1 MCRGC
6 FSRFTL
12 ELSENLV
19 YYGGRNCLNGKIMEL
34 ILRKGSNMKKRI
46 LCLALVMVMI
56 FTLLPMSAFAA
67 DVVASGTC
75 GAEGDNL
82 TWTLDSEG
90 TLTISG
96 TGKMTDHIYNSSAA
110 WDSSRSSIKSVI
122 ISDGVTSIG
131 EAAFSCCDNL
141 TSVTIGNSVT
151 SIGGYAFLDCDSL
164 TSVTIPDSV
173 TSIGSDAFS
182 SCSSL
187 TSVTIPDSV
196 TSIGSDAFFNCSSL
210 TSVTIPDS
218 VTSIGSDSFSG
229 CRSLTSVTIPDS
241 VTSIGDR
248 AFYDC
253 SSLTS
258 VTIPDSVTSIGGYA
272 FYDCRSL
279 TSVTIGSGVT
289 SIGDYAFSD
298 CYSLT
303 SVTIGSGVTSIGDYA
318 FSDCRVT
325 DITLPASLISI
336 GEGAFSYCNKLE
348 QITIP
353 NSVASI
359 GSIAF
364 SGCHALN
371 SVNIPASVTH
381 IGDGAFENC
390 SKLSTINVAED
401 NPNYCSYNWAL
412 FNKDKTCLL
421 RSEVHQ
427 YEITYQIPDGVTSIG
442 DCAFSG
448 NDALAVIFIPDSV
461 TSLGGYAFAN
471 CTNLSSLDIPDS
483 VTSLGPYAFAN
494 CTNLSSLD
502 IPDSVTS
509 IERGLFSYCT
519 ELTKVTLPDGI
530 EEISYAMFYEC
541 SSLKEV
547 KIPDS
552 VTVIGDSSFFTCTS
566 LTSINIPRSVKT
578 IKKYAFHGCNS
589 LTDVYYDGTEQEWSL
604 IDISHSHN
612 GGIDGATKHFGV
624 GVYNL
629 GEETYSFPNF
639 GDADSRYG
647 HCFGMS
653 MTSSAYYMGILDEGQ
668 VGAVNGN
675 VYALS
680 KTNTVKAPICYY
692 QAIQGSKAQAA
703 IVAGG
708 SYYLNKKRDISADWS
723 EVTGYVKD
731 HSFDDK
737 GTLQISIRSGAGGHA
752 INFLRYS
759 VVNGQERI
767 YVYDNNFP
775 DTETYLYKGLDG
787 KVYQSP
793 YSTFADGIDCI
804 GLRSV
809 EKYFSVVGNYFDSN
823 DRAMQEKYLSH
834 AIYAEK
840 GAISVSGATEY
851 LLEAG
856 DTESEYVV
864 FELPEGCETAT
875 ITPHVDNATFTYL
888 DEEYNFGKI
897 NDETKGEFKLSDSA
911 EENNASLTIQN
922 EGTYENP
929 FVDVAEDAVYY
940 DAVLWAYYHEPQQ
953 ITGGYTA
960 TEFRPGSPC
969 TRGQVVTFLWRA
981 AGCPEPTGDI
991 NVFNDASS
999 IAAPYRK
1006 AVAWAVE
1013 KGITTGY
1020 NDGTFRPNDS
1030 VTRAQFV
1037 TFLWRYEGKPATSG
1051 SIAGFTDA
1059 ASIASPYQQAVAWAV
1074 EKGIATGYNDGSFR
1088 PNDTCTRWAVVLFM
1102 YRDMT

>member
-1 MCRGC
+1 
-6 FSRFTL
+6 
-12 ELSENLV
+12 
-19 YYGGRNCLNGKIMEL
+19 
-34 ILRKGSNMKKRI
+34 MKKRI
-46 LCLALVMVMI
+46 VSFILAVLLI
-56 FTLLPMSAFAA
+56 CTLLPTSVFAA
-67 DVVASGTC
+67 DIVASGTC
-75 GAEGDNL
+75 GAQGDNL
-82 TWTLDSEG
+82 AWTLDSDG

-96 TGKMTDHIYNSSAA
+96 TGEMHDYNYYYLDNRTP
-110 WDSSRSSIKSVI
+110 WFDYNEQIKTVI
-122 ISDGVTSIG
+122 VKSGVTSIG
-131 EAAFSCCDNL
+131 
-141 TSVTIGNSVT
+141 T
-151 SIGGYAFLDCDSL
+151 
-164 TSVTIPDSV
+164 
-173 TSIGSDAFS
+173 
-182 SCSSL
+182 
-187 TSVTIPDSV
+187 
-196 TSIGSDAFFNCSSL
+196 
-210 TSVTIPDS
+210 
-218 VTSIGSDSFSG
+218 
-229 CRSLTSVTIPDS
+229 
-241 VTSIGDR
+241 
-248 AFYDC
+248 
-253 SSLTS
+253 
-258 VTIPDSVTSIGGYA
+258 YA
-272 FYDCRSL
+272 FYDFGAL
-279 TSVTIGSGVT
+279 TQVDIADTVT
-289 SIGDYAFSD
+289 SIGDYAFFECWVLSNVV
-298 CYSLT
+298 LRNG
-303 SVTIGSGVTSIGDYA
+303 ITSIGDEA
-318 FSDCRVT
+318 FGSCWALS

-336 GEGAFSYCNKLE
+336 GEGAFSGCNKLE
-348 QITIP
+348 QIIIP
-353 NSVASI
+353 NSVTSI
-359 GSIAF
+359 GELAF
-364 SGCHALN
+364 GGCDALN
-371 SVNIPASVTH
+371 SVSIPASVTH
-381 IGDGAFENC
+381 IGDGAFGGC
-390 SKLSTINVAED
+390 GKLWKIDVAED
-401 NPNYCSYNWAL
+401 NPNYCSYNGAL

-421 RSEVHQ
+421 RYEVHQ
-427 YEITYQIPDGVTSIG
+427 YEIIYQIPDGVTSIG
-442 DCAFSG
+442 AWAFSG
-448 NDALAVIFIPDSV
+448 NDALAVILIPDSV
-461 TSLGGYAFAN
+461 TSIGRFAFSG
-471 CTNLSSLDIPDS
+471 CTNLSSS
-483 VTSLGPYAFAN
+483 
-494 CTNLSSLD
+494 D

-509 IERGLFSYCT
+509 IEGGLFNCCT

-530 EEISYAMFYEC
+530 TSISNSMFYGC

-552 VTVIGDSSFFTCTS
+552 VTVIGDSSFQSCKS

-578 IKKYAFHGCNS
+578 IEKYAFYGCNS

-604 IDISHSHN
+604 IDISQSHN

-703 IVAGG
+703 MVAGG
-708 SYYLNKKRDISADWS
+708 SFYLNKKRDISSDWS
-723 EVTGYVKD
+723 EVTSYVKD

-737 GTLQISIRSGAGGHA
+737 GVLQISIRVVGEGGHA

-775 DTETYLYKGLDG
+775 DTETYLYKGSDG

-793 YSTFADGIDCI
+793 YSTFSGAIDCI

-809 EKYFSVVGNYFDSN
+809 EKYFSIVGNYFDSN

-840 GAISVSGATEY
+840 GTISVSGATEY

-888 DEEYNFGKI
+888 DEEYSFGKI

-929 FVDVAEDAVYY
+929 FVDVAEDAVYC
-940 DAVLWAYYHEPQQ
+940 DAVLWAYYHEPEQ
-953 ITGGYTA
+953 ITSGFDA
-960 TEFRPGSPC
+960 THFGPQKAC
-969 TRGQVVTFLWRA
+969 TRAQVVTFLWRA
-981 AGCPEPTGDI
+981 AGCPEPTGSID
-991 NVFNDASS
+991 VFKDASD
-999 IAAPYRK
+999 IAAPFRK

-1020 NDGTFRPNDS
+1020 EDGTFRPNDS

-1037 TFLWRYEGKPATSG
+1037 TFLWRYEGRPASSG
-1051 SIAGFTDA
+1051 SVAGFEDA
-1059 ASIASPYQQAVAWAV
+1059 AEIAAPYRDAVAWAV
-1074 EKGIATGYNDGSFR
+1074 EKGVTTGYNDGTFR
-1088 PNDTCTRWAVVLFM
+1088 PNAVCPRWAVVLFM
-1102 YRDMT
+1102 YRDMK

>member
-1 MCRGC
+1 
-6 FSRFTL
+6 
-12 ELSENLV
+12 
-19 YYGGRNCLNGKIMEL
+19 
-34 ILRKGSNMKKRI
+34 MKKRI
-46 LCLALVMVMI
+46 VSFILAALLI
-56 FTLLPMSAFAA
+56 CTLLPTSVFAA
-67 DVVASGTC
+67 DIVASGTC
-75 GAEGDNL
+75 GAQGDNL
-82 TWTLDSEG
+82 AWTLDSDG

-96 TGKMTDHIYNSSAA
+96 TGEMHDYYQQKKPWSDYNEQ
-110 WDSSRSSIKSVI
+110 IKTVI
-122 ISDGVTSIG
+122 VKSGVKSIG
-131 EAAFSCCDNL
+131 NYAFRECGDL
-141 TSVTIGNSVT
+141 TKVDIADTVRSIGN
-151 SIGGYAFLDCDSL
+151 YAF
-164 TSVTIPDSV
+164 
-173 TSIGSDAFS
+173 
-182 SCSSL
+182 
-187 TSVTIPDSV
+187 
-196 TSIGSDAFFNCSSL
+196 
-210 TSVTIPDS
+210 
-218 VTSIGSDSFSG
+218 
-229 CRSLTSVTIPDS
+229 R
-241 VTSIGDR
+241 
-248 AFYDC
+248 DC
-253 SSLTS
+253 SVLSS
-258 VTIPDSVTSIGGYA
+258 VVLRNGI
-272 FYDCRSL
+272 
-279 TSVTIGSGVT
+279 T
-289 SIGDYAFSD
+289 SIGDYAFQF
-298 CYSLT
+298 CWVL
-303 SVTIGSGVTSIGDYA
+303 
-318 FSDCRVT
+318 T

-336 GEGAFSYCNKLE
+336 GEGAFSGCNKLE

-359 GSIAF
+359 GGFAF
-364 SGCHALN
+364 SGCPIK
-371 SVNIPASVTH
+371 SISIPASVTH
-381 IGDGAFENC
+381 IGDGAFANC
-390 SKLSTINVAED
+390 SKLWKIDVAEN
-401 NPNYCSYNWAL
+401 NPNYCADYYAL

-427 YEITYQIPDGVTSIG
+427 YEIIYQIPDSVTSIG
-442 DCAFSG
+442 AYAFSG
-448 NDALAVIFIPDSV
+448 NDALSLIFIPDSV
-461 TSLGGYAFAN
+461 TSLGHHAFAN
-471 CTNLSSLDIPDS
+471 CTNLSSLDIP
-483 VTSLGPYAFAN
+483 A
-494 CTNLSSLD
+494 
-502 IPDSVTS
+502 SVTS
-509 IERGLFSYCT
+509 IGAALFYCCT

-530 EEISYAMFYEC
+530 TSISDSMFYGC

-552 VTVIGDSSFFTCTS
+552 VTVIGDSSFFGCKS

-612 GGIDGATKHFGV
+612 AGIDDATKHFNP
-624 GVYNL
+624 YNL
-629 GEETYSFPNF
+629 GEETYSFRNF
-639 GDADSRYG
+639 GDADSAG

-680 KTNTVKAPICYY
+680 KTDTVKAPICHY

-708 SYYLNKKRDISADWS
+708 SFYLNKKSDISADWS

-737 GTLQISIRSGAGGHA
+737 GTLQVSIRSGAGGHA

-767 YVYDNNFP
+767 YVYDNNCP
-775 DTETYLYKGLDG
+775 DRESYLYKGLDG

-809 EKYFSVVGNYFDSN
+809 EKYFSIVGNYFDSN

-840 GAISVSGATEY
+840 GTISVSGATEY

-856 DTESEYVV
+856 GTESEYVV
-864 FELPEGCETAT
+864 FEIPEGCETAT

-888 DEEYNFGKI
+888 DEEYSFGKI

-960 TEFRPGSPC
+960 TEFRPGNPC

-981 AGCPEPTGDI
+981 AGCPEPTGDTSM
-991 NVFNDASS
+991 FKDASS
-999 IAAPYRK
+999 IAAPYQK

-1051 SIAGFTDA
+1051 SVAGFEDA
-1059 ASIASPYQQAVAWAV
+1059 ADIAAPYRDAVAWAV
-1074 EKGIATGYNDGSFR
+1074 EKGITTGYNDDTFR
-1088 PNDTCTRWAVVLFM
+1088 PNATCTRWAVVLFM
-1102 YRDMT
+1102 YRDMK

>member
-1 MCRGC
+1 
-6 FSRFTL
+6 
-12 ELSENLV
+12 
-19 YYGGRNCLNGKIMEL
+19 
-34 ILRKGSNMKKRI
+34 MKKRI
-46 LCLALVMVMI
+46 VSFILAVLLI
-56 FTLLPMSAFAA
+56 CTLLPTSVFAA
-67 DVVASGTC
+67 DIVASGTC
-75 GAEGDNL
+75 GAQGDNL
-82 TWTLDSEG
+82 AWTLDSDG

-96 TGKMTDHIYNSSAA
+96 TGEMHDYNYYYLDNRTP
-110 WDSSRSSIKSVI
+110 WFDYNEQIKTVI
-122 ISDGVTSIG
+122 VKSGVTSIG
-131 EAAFSCCDNL
+131 
-141 TSVTIGNSVT
+141 T
-151 SIGGYAFLDCDSL
+151 
-164 TSVTIPDSV
+164 
-173 TSIGSDAFS
+173 
-182 SCSSL
+182 
-187 TSVTIPDSV
+187 
-196 TSIGSDAFFNCSSL
+196 
-210 TSVTIPDS
+210 
-218 VTSIGSDSFSG
+218 
-229 CRSLTSVTIPDS
+229 
-241 VTSIGDR
+241 
-248 AFYDC
+248 
-253 SSLTS
+253 
-258 VTIPDSVTSIGGYA
+258 YA
-272 FYDCRSL
+272 FYDFGAL
-279 TSVTIGSGVT
+279 TQVDIADTVT
-289 SIGDYAFSD
+289 SIGDYAFFECWVLSNVV
-298 CYSLT
+298 LRNG
-303 SVTIGSGVTSIGDYA
+303 ITSIGDEA
-318 FSDCRVT
+318 FGSCWALS

-336 GEGAFSYCNKLE
+336 GEGAFSGCNKLE
-348 QITIP
+348 QIIIP
-353 NSVASI
+353 NSVTSI
-359 GSIAF
+359 GELAF
-364 SGCHALN
+364 GGCDALN
-371 SVNIPASVTH
+371 SVSIPASVTH
-381 IGDGAFENC
+381 IGDGAFGGC
-390 SKLSTINVAED
+390 GKLWKIDVAED
-401 NPNYCSYNWAL
+401 NPNYCSYNGAL

-421 RSEVHQ
+421 RYEVHQ
-427 YEITYQIPDGVTSIG
+427 YEIIYQIPDGVTSIG
-442 DCAFSG
+442 AWAFSG
-448 NDALAVIFIPDSV
+448 NDALAVILIPDSV
-461 TSLGGYAFAN
+461 TSIGRFAFSG
-471 CTNLSSLDIPDS
+471 CTNLSSS
-483 VTSLGPYAFAN
+483 
-494 CTNLSSLD
+494 D

-509 IERGLFSYCT
+509 IEGGLFNCCT

-530 EEISYAMFYEC
+530 TSISNSMFYGC

-552 VTVIGDSSFFTCTS
+552 VTVIGDSSFQSCKS

-578 IKKYAFHGCNS
+578 IEKYAFYGCNS

-604 IDISHSHN
+604 IDISQSHN

-703 IVAGG
+703 MVAGG
-708 SYYLNKKRDISADWS
+708 SFYLNKKRDISSDWS
-723 EVTGYVKD
+723 EVTSYVKD

-737 GTLQISIRSGAGGHA
+737 GVLQISIRVVGEGGHA

-775 DTETYLYKGLDG
+775 DTETYLYKGSDG

-793 YSTFADGIDCI
+793 YSTFSGAIDCI

-809 EKYFSVVGNYFDSN
+809 EKYFSIVGNYFDSN

-840 GAISVSGATEY
+840 GTISVSGATEY

-888 DEEYNFGKI
+888 DEEYSFGKI

-940 DAVLWAYYHEPQQ
+940 DAVLWAYYHEPEQ
-953 ITGGYTA
+953 ITSGFDA
-960 TEFRPGSPC
+960 THFGPQKAC
-969 TRGQVVTFLWRA
+969 TRAQVVTFLWRA
-981 AGCPEPTGDI
+981 AGCPEPTGSID
-991 NVFNDASS
+991 VFKDASD
-999 IAAPYRK
+999 IAAPFRK

-1020 NDGTFRPNDS
+1020 EDSTFRPNDS

-1037 TFLWRYEGKPATSG
+1037 TFLWRYEGRPVSSG
-1051 SIAGFTDA
+1051 SIDGFKDA
-1059 ASIASPYQQAVAWAV
+1059 ADIAAPYRDAVAWAV
-1074 EKGIATGYNDGSFR
+1074 EKGVTTGYNDGSFR
-1088 PNDTCTRWAVVLFM
+1088 PNAICPRWAVVLFM
-1102 YRDMT
+1102 YRDMK

>member
-1 MCRGC
+1 
-6 FSRFTL
+6 
-12 ELSENLV
+12 
-19 YYGGRNCLNGKIMEL
+19 
-34 ILRKGSNMKKRI
+34 MKKRI
-46 LCLALVMVMI
+46 VSFILAVLLI
-56 FTLLPMSAFAA
+56 CTLLPTSVFAA
-67 DVVASGTC
+67 GIVASGTC
-75 GAEGDNL
+75 GAQGDNL
-82 TWTLDSEG
+82 AWALDSDG

-96 TGKMTDHIYNSSAA
+96 TGEMHDYNYYHLDNRTP
-110 WDSSRSSIKSVI
+110 WFDYNEQIKTVI
-122 ISDGVTSIG
+122 VKSGVTNIGTYAFFECRALTQVDMADTVRSIG
-131 EAAFSCCDNL
+131 N
-141 TSVTIGNSVT
+141 
-151 SIGGYAFLDCDSL
+151 YAFYTCWDLAN
-164 TSVTIPDSV
+164 VVMRNGI
-173 TSIGSDAFS
+173 
-182 SCSSL
+182 
-187 TSVTIPDSV
+187 
-196 TSIGSDAFFNCSSL
+196 
-210 TSVTIPDS
+210 
-218 VTSIGSDSFSG
+218 
-229 CRSLTSVTIPDS
+229 
-241 VTSIGDR
+241 TSIGDW
-248 AFYDC
+248 AFVSC
-253 SSLTS
+253 SL
-258 VTIPDSVTSIGGYA
+258 
-272 FYDCRSL
+272 
-279 TSVTIGSGVT
+279 
-289 SIGDYAFSD
+289 
-298 CYSLT
+298 
-303 SVTIGSGVTSIGDYA
+303 
-318 FSDCRVT
+318 T

-336 GEGAFSYCNKLE
+336 GEGAFSYCDKLE

-359 GSIAF
+359 GSVAF
-364 SGCHALN
+364 RDCDALN

-381 IGDGAFENC
+381 IGDAAFANC
-390 SKLSTINVAED
+390 SKLSKIDVAEN
-401 NPNYCSYNWAL
+401 NPNYCADYDAL

-427 YEITYQIPDGVTSIG
+427 YEIIYQIPDGVTSIG
-442 DCAFSG
+442 ESAFSG

-461 TSLGGYAFAN
+461 TSLGRYAFAN
-471 CTNLSSLDIPDS
+471 CTNLASLE
-483 VTSLGPYAFAN
+483 
-494 CTNLSSLD
+494 

-509 IERGLFSYCT
+509 IEHGLFSGCT
-519 ELTKVTLPDGI
+519 ELTKVTFPDGI
-530 EEISYAMFYEC
+530 EEIGYAMFYGC

-552 VTVIGDSSFFTCTS
+552 VTVIGDSSFFCCTS

-578 IKKYAFHGCNS
+578 IDSYAFHGCSS
-589 LTDVYYDGTEQEWSL
+589 LTDVYYDGTEREWSL

-612 GGIDGATKHFGV
+612 GGIDGATKHFNP
-624 GVYNL
+624 YNL

-639 GDADSRYG
+639 GDADSAG

-680 KTNTVKAPICYY
+680 KTDTVKAPICHY

-708 SYYLNKKRDISADWS
+708 SFYLNKKSDISADWS

-737 GTLQISIRSGAGGHA
+737 GTLQVSIRSGAGGHA

-767 YVYDNNFP
+767 YVYDNNCP
-775 DTETYLYKGLDG
+775 DRETYLYKGLDG

-809 EKYFSVVGNYFDSN
+809 EKYFSIVGNYFDSN

-840 GAISVSGATEY
+840 GTISVSGATEY

-856 DTESEYVV
+856 GTESEYVV
-864 FELPEGCETAT
+864 FEIPEGCETAT

-888 DEEYNFGKI
+888 DEEYSFGKI

-940 DAVLWAYYHEPQQ
+940 DAVLWAYYHEPEQ
-953 ITGGYTA
+953 ITGGFDA
-960 TEFRPGSPC
+960 THFGPQNAC
-969 TRGQVVTFLWRA
+969 TRAQVVTFLWRA
-981 AGCPEPTGDI
+981 AGCPEPTGSVDI
-991 NVFNDASS
+991 FKDAAD
-999 IAAPYRK
+999 IASPYRK

-1020 NDGTFRPNDS
+1020 EDSTFRPNDS

-1037 TFLWRYEGKPATSG
+1037 TFLWRYEGRPDSSG
-1051 SIAGFTDA
+1051 SVAGFEDA
-1059 ASIASPYQQAVAWAV
+1059 ADIAAPYRDAVAWAV
-1074 EKGIATGYNDGSFR
+1074 EKGVTTGYGDDTFR
-1088 PNDTCTRWAVVLFM
+1088 PNAICPRWAVVLFM
-1102 YRDMT
+1102 YRDMK

>member
-1 MCRGC
+1 
-6 FSRFTL
+6 
-12 ELSENLV
+12 
-19 YYGGRNCLNGKIMEL
+19 
-34 ILRKGSNMKKRI
+34 MKKRI
-46 LCLALVMVMI
+46 VSFILAALLI
-56 FTLLPMSAFAA
+56 CTLLPTSVFAA
-67 DVVASGTC
+67 GIVASGTC
-75 GAEGDNL
+75 GAQGDNL
-82 TWTLDSEG
+82 AWALDSDG

-96 TGKMTDHIYNSSAA
+96 TGEMHDYNYYHLDNRTP
-110 WDSSRSSIKSVI
+110 WFDYNEQIKTVI
-122 ISDGVTSIG
+122 VK
-131 EAAFSCCDNL
+131 
-141 TSVTIGNSVT
+141 
-151 SIGGYAFLDCDSL
+151 
-164 TSVTIPDSV
+164 
-173 TSIGSDAFS
+173 
-182 SCSSL
+182 
-187 TSVTIPDSV
+187 
-196 TSIGSDAFFNCSSL
+196 
-210 TSVTIPDS
+210 
-218 VTSIGSDSFSG
+218 
-229 CRSLTSVTIPDS
+229 
-241 VTSIGDR
+241 
-248 AFYDC
+248 
-253 SSLTS
+253 
-258 VTIPDSVTSIGGYA
+258 
-272 FYDCRSL
+272 
-279 TSVTIGSGVT
+279 SGVT
-289 SIGDYAFSD
+289 SIGTYTFFGCGALTQVDIADTVRSIGNYAFYNCWVLSNVV
-298 CYSLT
+298 LRNG
-303 SVTIGSGVTSIGDYA
+303 ITSIGDWA
-318 FSDCRVT
+318 FDSCRVLT

-336 GEGAFSYCNKLE
+336 GEGAFVGCNKLE

-359 GSIAF
+359 GGFAF
-364 SGCHALN
+364 SDCDALN

-381 IGDGAFENC
+381 IGDGAFANC
-390 SKLSTINVAED
+390 SKLSKIDVAEN
-401 NPNYCSYNWAL
+401 NPNYCADYYAL

-427 YEITYQIPDGVTSIG
+427 YEIIYQIPDGVTSIG
-442 DCAFSG
+442 AYAFSG
-448 NDALAVIFIPDSV
+448 NDALALILIPDSV
-461 TSLGGYAFAN
+461 TSLGHHAFAN
-471 CTNLSSLDIPDS
+471 CTNLSSSDIPAT
-483 VTSLGPYAFAN
+483 VK
-494 CTNLSSLD
+494 
-502 IPDSVTS
+502 S
-509 IERGLFSYCT
+509 IGWSLFSGCT
-519 ELTKVTLPDGI
+519 ELMKVTLPDGI
-530 EEISYAMFYEC
+530 ISISDSMFYGC

-552 VTVIGDSSFFTCTS
+552 VTVIGDSSFFCCTS

-612 GGIDGATKHFGV
+612 AGIDDATKHFNP
-624 GVYNL
+624 YNL
-629 GEETYSFPNF
+629 GEETYSFRNF
-639 GDADSRYG
+639 GDADSAG

-680 KTNTVKAPICYY
+680 KTNTVKAPICHY

-708 SYYLNKKRDISADWS
+708 SFYLNKKSDISADWS

-737 GTLQISIRSGAGGHA
+737 GTLQVSIRSGAGGHA

-767 YVYDNNFP
+767 YVYDNNCP
-775 DTETYLYKGLDG
+775 DRESYLYKGLDG

-809 EKYFSVVGNYFDSN
+809 EKYFSIVGNYFDSN

-840 GAISVSGATEY
+840 GTISVSGATEY

-856 DTESEYVV
+856 GTESEYVV
-864 FELPEGCETAT
+864 FEIPEGCETAT

-888 DEEYNFGKI
+888 DEEYSFGKI

-940 DAVLWAYYHEPQQ
+940 DAVLWAYYHEPEQ
-953 ITGGYTA
+953 ITSGFDA
-960 TEFRPGSPC
+960 THFGPQNAC
-969 TRGQVVTFLWRA
+969 TRAQVVTFLWRA
-981 AGCPEPTGDI
+981 AGCPEPTGDTSM
-991 NVFNDASS
+991 FKDASS
-999 IAAPYRK
+999 IAAPYQK

-1020 NDGTFRPNDS
+1020 EDSTFRPNDS

-1059 ASIASPYQQAVAWAV
+1059 SSISGPYQQAVAWAV
-1074 EKGIATGYNDGSFR
+1074 EKGITTGYNDGSFR
-1088 PNDTCTRWAVVLFM
+1088 PNAICPRWAVVLFM
-1102 YRDMT
+1102 YRDMK

>member
-1 MCRGC
+1 
-6 FSRFTL
+6 
-12 ELSENLV
+12 
-19 YYGGRNCLNGKIMEL
+19 
-34 ILRKGSNMKKRI
+34 MKKRI
-46 LCLALVMVMI
+46 VSFILAVLLI
-56 FTLLPMSAFAA
+56 CTLLPTSVFAA
-67 DVVASGTC
+67 DIVASGTC
-75 GAEGDNL
+75 GAQGDNL
-82 TWTLDSEG
+82 TWTLDSDG

-96 TGKMTDHIYNSSAA
+96 TGEMHDYNYFYLDNRTP
-110 WDSSRSSIKSVI
+110 WFDYNEQIKTVI
-122 ISDGVTSIG
+122 VKSGVTSI
-131 EAAFSCCDNL
+131 S
-141 TSVTIGNSVT
+141 T
-151 SIGGYAFLDCDSL
+151 
-164 TSVTIPDSV
+164 
-173 TSIGSDAFS
+173 
-182 SCSSL
+182 
-187 TSVTIPDSV
+187 
-196 TSIGSDAFFNCSSL
+196 
-210 TSVTIPDS
+210 
-218 VTSIGSDSFSG
+218 
-229 CRSLTSVTIPDS
+229 
-241 VTSIGDR
+241 
-248 AFYDC
+248 
-253 SSLTS
+253 
-258 VTIPDSVTSIGGYA
+258 YA
-272 FYDCRSL
+272 FYECRAL
-279 TSVTIGSGVT
+279 TQVDIADTVT
-289 SIGDYAFSD
+289 SIGDYAFRECWVLSNVV
-298 CYSLT
+298 LHNG
-303 SVTIGSGVTSIGDYA
+303 ITSIGDEA
-318 FSDCRVT
+318 FGSCPVLT

-336 GEGAFSYCNKLE
+336 GEGAFSGCIKLE

-359 GSIAF
+359 GSLAF
-364 SGCHALN
+364 SNCDALN
-371 SVNIPASVTH
+371 SVSIPASVTH
-381 IGDGAFENC
+381 IGDGAFANC

-401 NPNYCSYNWAL
+401 NPNYCVDNGAL

-421 RSEVHQ
+421 RYEVHQ
-427 YEITYQIPDGVTSIG
+427 YEIIYQIPDGVTSIG
-442 DCAFSG
+442 AWAFSG
-448 NDALAVIFIPDSV
+448 NDALAVILIPDSV
-461 TSLGGYAFAN
+461 TSLGRYAF
-471 CTNLSSLDIPDS
+471 S
-483 VTSLGPYAFAN
+483 N

-509 IERGLFSYCT
+509 IEGGLFSGCT

-530 EEISYAMFYEC
+530 TSISNSMFDEC
-541 SSLKEV
+541 SSLSEII
-547 KIPDS
+547 IPDS
-552 VTVIGDSSFFTCTS
+552 VTAIEDMAFKRCTS
-566 LTSINIPRSVKT
+566 LTSINIPRNVKSIGWYT
-578 IKKYAFHGCNS
+578 FHGCSS
-589 LTDVYYDGTEQEWSL
+589 LTDVYYDGTEQEWSQ
-604 IDISHSHN
+604 IHFESHN

-703 IVAGG
+703 MVAGG
-708 SYYLNKKRDISADWS
+708 SFYLNKKRDISSDWS
-723 EVTGYVKD
+723 EVTSYVKD

-737 GTLQISIRSGAGGHA
+737 GVLQISIRVVGEGGHA

-775 DTETYLYKGLDG
+775 DTETYLYKGSDG

-793 YSTFADGIDCI
+793 YSTFSGAIDCI

-809 EKYFSVVGNYFDSN
+809 EKYFSIVGNYFDSN

-888 DEEYNFGKI
+888 DEEYSFGKI

-929 FVDVAEDAVYY
+929 FVDVAEDALYCE
-940 DAVLWAYYHEPQQ
+940 AVLWAYYHEPEQ
-953 ITGGYTA
+953 ITSGFDA
-960 TEFRPGSPC
+960 THFGPYNVC
-969 TRGQVVTFLWRA
+969 TRAQVVTFLWRA
-981 AGCPEPTGDI
+981 AGCPEPTGSID
-991 NVFNDASS
+991 VFKDASD
-999 IAAPYRK
+999 IAAPFRK

-1020 NDGTFRPNDS
+1020 EDSTFRPNDS

-1037 TFLWRYEGKPATSG
+1037 TFLWRYEGRPVSSG
-1051 SIAGFTDA
+1051 SIDGFKDA
-1059 ASIASPYQQAVAWAV
+1059 ADIAAPFRDAVAWAV
-1074 EKGIATGYNDGSFR
+1074 EKGVTLGYEDGTFR
-1088 PNDTCTRWAVVLFM
+1088 PNNVCTRWAVVLFM
-1102 YRDMT
+1102 YRDMK

>member
-1 MCRGC
+1 
-6 FSRFTL
+6 
-12 ELSENLV
+12 
-19 YYGGRNCLNGKIMEL
+19 
-34 ILRKGSNMKKRI
+34 MKKRI
-46 LCLALVMVMI
+46 VSFILAVLLI
-56 FTLLPMSAFAA
+56 CTLLPTSVFAA
-67 DVVASGTC
+67 DIVASGTC
-75 GAEGDNL
+75 GAQGDNL
-82 TWTLDSEG
+82 AWTLDSDG

-96 TGKMTDHIYNSSAA
+96 TGEMHDYNYYYLDNRTP
-110 WDSSRSSIKSVI
+110 WFDYNEQIKTVI
-122 ISDGVTSIG
+122 VKSGVTSIG
-131 EAAFSCCDNL
+131 
-141 TSVTIGNSVT
+141 T
-151 SIGGYAFLDCDSL
+151 
-164 TSVTIPDSV
+164 
-173 TSIGSDAFS
+173 
-182 SCSSL
+182 
-187 TSVTIPDSV
+187 
-196 TSIGSDAFFNCSSL
+196 
-210 TSVTIPDS
+210 
-218 VTSIGSDSFSG
+218 
-229 CRSLTSVTIPDS
+229 
-241 VTSIGDR
+241 
-248 AFYDC
+248 
-253 SSLTS
+253 
-258 VTIPDSVTSIGGYA
+258 YA
-272 FYDCRSL
+272 FYDFGAL
-279 TSVTIGSGVT
+279 TQVDIADTVT
-289 SIGDYAFSD
+289 SIGDYAFFECWVLSNVV
-298 CYSLT
+298 LRNG
-303 SVTIGSGVTSIGDYA
+303 ITSIGDEA
-318 FSDCRVT
+318 FGSCWALS

-336 GEGAFSYCNKLE
+336 GEGAFSGCNKLE
-348 QITIP
+348 QIIIP
-353 NSVASI
+353 NSVTSI
-359 GSIAF
+359 GELAF
-364 SGCHALN
+364 GGCDALN
-371 SVNIPASVTH
+371 SVSIPASVTH
-381 IGDGAFENC
+381 IGDGAFGGC
-390 SKLSTINVAED
+390 GKLWKIDVAED
-401 NPNYCSYNWAL
+401 NPNYCSYNGAL

-421 RSEVHQ
+421 RYEVHQ
-427 YEITYQIPDGVTSIG
+427 YEIIYQIPDGVTSIG
-442 DCAFSG
+442 AWAFSG
-448 NDALAVIFIPDSV
+448 NDALAVILIPDSV
-461 TSLGGYAFAN
+461 TSIGRFAFSG
-471 CTNLSSLDIPDS
+471 CTNLSSS
-483 VTSLGPYAFAN
+483 
-494 CTNLSSLD
+494 D

-509 IERGLFSYCT
+509 IEGGLFNCCT

-530 EEISYAMFYEC
+530 TSISNSMFYGC

-552 VTVIGDSSFFTCTS
+552 VTVIGDSSFQSCKS

-578 IKKYAFHGCNS
+578 IEKYAFYGCNS

-604 IDISHSHN
+604 IDISQSHN

-703 IVAGG
+703 MVAGG
-708 SYYLNKKRDISADWS
+708 SFYLNKKRDISSDWS
-723 EVTGYVKD
+723 EVTSYVKD

-737 GTLQISIRSGAGGHA
+737 GVLQISIRVVGEGGHA

-775 DTETYLYKGLDG
+775 DTETYLYKGSDG

-793 YSTFADGIDCI
+793 YSTFSGAIDCI

-809 EKYFSVVGNYFDSN
+809 EKYFSIVGNYFDSN

-840 GAISVSGATEY
+840 GTISVSGATEY

-888 DEEYNFGKI
+888 DEEYSFGKI

-940 DAVLWAYYHEPQQ
+940 DAVLWAYYHEPEQ
-953 ITGGYTA
+953 ITSGFDA
-960 TEFRPGSPC
+960 THFGPQKAC
-969 TRGQVVTFLWRA
+969 TRAQVVTFLWRA
-981 AGCPEPTGDI
+981 AGCPEPTGSID
-991 NVFNDASS
+991 VFKDASD
-999 IAAPYRK
+999 IAAPFRK

-1020 NDGTFRPNDS
+1020 EDSTFRPNDS

-1037 TFLWRYEGKPATSG
+1037 TFLWRYEGRPVSSG
-1051 SIAGFTDA
+1051 SIDGFKDA
-1059 ASIASPYQQAVAWAV
+1059 ADIAAPYRDAVAWAV
-1074 EKGIATGYNDGSFR
+1074 EKGVTTGYNDGTFR
-1088 PNDTCTRWAVVLFM
+1088 PNAVCPRWAVVLFM
-1102 YRDMT
+1102 YRDMK

>member
-1 MCRGC
+1 
-6 FSRFTL
+6 
-12 ELSENLV
+12 
-19 YYGGRNCLNGKIMEL
+19 
-34 ILRKGSNMKKRI
+34 MKKRI
-46 LCLALVMVMI
+46 VSFILAVLLI
-56 FTLLPMSAFAA
+56 CPLLPTSVFAA
-67 DVVASGTC
+67 DIVASGTC
-75 GAEGDNL
+75 GAQGDNL
-82 TWTLDSEG
+82 AWTLDSDG

-96 TGKMTDHIYNSSAA
+96 TGEMHDYNYYYLDNRTP
-110 WDSSRSSIKSVI
+110 WFDYNEQIKTVI
-122 ISDGVTSIG
+122 VKSGVTSIG
-131 EAAFSCCDNL
+131 
-141 TSVTIGNSVT
+141 T
-151 SIGGYAFLDCDSL
+151 
-164 TSVTIPDSV
+164 
-173 TSIGSDAFS
+173 
-182 SCSSL
+182 
-187 TSVTIPDSV
+187 
-196 TSIGSDAFFNCSSL
+196 
-210 TSVTIPDS
+210 
-218 VTSIGSDSFSG
+218 
-229 CRSLTSVTIPDS
+229 
-241 VTSIGDR
+241 
-248 AFYDC
+248 
-253 SSLTS
+253 
-258 VTIPDSVTSIGGYA
+258 YA
-272 FYDCRSL
+272 FYDFGAL
-279 TSVTIGSGVT
+279 TQVDIADTVT
-289 SIGDYAFSD
+289 SIGDYAFFECWVLSNVV
-298 CYSLT
+298 LRNG
-303 SVTIGSGVTSIGDYA
+303 ITSIGDEA
-318 FSDCRVT
+318 FGSCWALS

-336 GEGAFSYCNKLE
+336 GEGAFSGCNKLE
-348 QITIP
+348 QIIIP
-353 NSVASI
+353 NSVTSI
-359 GSIAF
+359 GELAF
-364 SGCHALN
+364 GGCDALN
-371 SVNIPASVTH
+371 SVSIPASVTH
-381 IGDGAFENC
+381 IGDGAFGGC
-390 SKLSTINVAED
+390 GKLWKIDVAED
-401 NPNYCSYNWAL
+401 NPNYCSYNGAL

-421 RSEVHQ
+421 RYEVHQ
-427 YEITYQIPDGVTSIG
+427 YEIIYQIPDGVTSIG
-442 DCAFSG
+442 AWAFSG
-448 NDALAVIFIPDSV
+448 NDALAVILIPDSV
-461 TSLGGYAFAN
+461 TSIGRFAFSG
-471 CTNLSSLDIPDS
+471 CTNLSSS
-483 VTSLGPYAFAN
+483 
-494 CTNLSSLD
+494 D

-509 IERGLFSYCT
+509 IEGGLFNCCT
-519 ELTKVTLPDGI
+519 ELTKVTLPDGTTS
-530 EEISYAMFYEC
+530 ISNSMFYGC

-552 VTVIGDSSFFTCTS
+552 VTVIGDSSFQSCKS

-578 IKKYAFHGCNS
+578 IEKYAFYGCNS

-604 IDISHSHN
+604 IDISQSHN

-703 IVAGG
+703 MVAGG
-708 SYYLNKKRDISADWS
+708 SFYLNKKRDISSDWS
-723 EVTGYVKD
+723 EVTSYVKD

-737 GTLQISIRSGAGGHA
+737 GVLQISIRVVGEGGHA

-775 DTETYLYKGLDG
+775 DTETYLYKGSDG

-793 YSTFADGIDCI
+793 YSTFSGAIDCI

-809 EKYFSVVGNYFDSN
+809 EKYFSIVGNYFDSN

-840 GAISVSGATEY
+840 GTISVSGATEY

-888 DEEYNFGKI
+888 DEEYSFGKI

-940 DAVLWAYYHEPQQ
+940 DAVLWAYYHEPEQ
-953 ITGGYTA
+953 ITSGFDA
-960 TEFRPGSPC
+960 THFGPQKAC
-969 TRGQVVTFLWRA
+969 TRAQVVTFLWRA
-981 AGCPEPTGDI
+981 AGCPEPTGSID
-991 NVFNDASS
+991 VFKDASD
-999 IAAPYRK
+999 IAAPFRK

-1020 NDGTFRPNDS
+1020 EDSTFRPNDS

-1037 TFLWRYEGKPATSG
+1037 TFLWRYEGRPVSSG
-1051 SIAGFTDA
+1051 SIDGFKDA
-1059 ASIASPYQQAVAWAV
+1059 ADIAAPYRDAVAWAV
-1074 EKGIATGYNDGSFR
+1074 EKGVTTGYNDGTFR
-1088 PNDTCTRWAVVLFM
+1088 PNAVCPRWAVVLFM
-1102 YRDMT
+1102 YRDMK

>member
-1 MCRGC
+1 
-6 FSRFTL
+6 
-12 ELSENLV
+12 
-19 YYGGRNCLNGKIMEL
+19 
-34 ILRKGSNMKKRI
+34 MKKRI
-46 LCLALVMVMI
+46 VSFILAVLLI
-56 FTLLPMSAFAA
+56 CTLLPTSVFAA
-67 DVVASGTC
+67 DIVASGTC
-75 GAEGDNL
+75 GAQGDNL
-82 TWTLDSEG
+82 AWTLDSDG

-96 TGKMTDHIYNSSAA
+96 TGEMHDYYQQKKPWSDYNEQ
-110 WDSSRSSIKSVI
+110 IKTVI
-122 ISDGVTSIG
+122 VKSGVKSIG
-131 EAAFSCCDNL
+131 NYAFRECGDL
-141 TSVTIGNSVT
+141 TKVDIADTVRSIGN
-151 SIGGYAFLDCDSL
+151 YAF
-164 TSVTIPDSV
+164 
-173 TSIGSDAFS
+173 
-182 SCSSL
+182 
-187 TSVTIPDSV
+187 
-196 TSIGSDAFFNCSSL
+196 
-210 TSVTIPDS
+210 
-218 VTSIGSDSFSG
+218 
-229 CRSLTSVTIPDS
+229 R
-241 VTSIGDR
+241 
-248 AFYDC
+248 DC
-253 SSLTS
+253 SVLSS
-258 VTIPDSVTSIGGYA
+258 VVLRNG
-272 FYDCRSL
+272 L
-279 TSVTIGSGVT
+279 T
-289 SIGDYAFSD
+289 SIGDYAFQF
-298 CYSLT
+298 CWVL
-303 SVTIGSGVTSIGDYA
+303 
-318 FSDCRVT
+318 T

-336 GEGAFSYCNKLE
+336 GEGAFSYCTKLE

-359 GSIAF
+359 GDSAF
-364 SGCHALN
+364 GNCDALN

-381 IGDGAFENC
+381 IGDAAFANC
-390 SKLSTINVAED
+390 SKLSKIDVAED
-401 NPNYCSYNWAL
+401 NPNYCSYNLAL

-427 YEITYQIPDGVTSIG
+427 YEIIYQIPDGVTSIG
-442 DCAFSG
+442 ESAFSG
-448 NDALAVIFIPDSV
+448 NDALALIFIPDSV
-461 TSLGGYAFAN
+461 TSLGGF
-471 CTNLSSLDIPDS
+471 
-483 VTSLGPYAFAN
+483 AFAN

-509 IERGLFSYCT
+509 IEGCLFRCCT

-530 EEISYAMFYEC
+530 TSISDSMFYGC

-552 VTVIGDSSFFTCTS
+552 VTVIGDSSFFGCKS

-612 GGIDGATKHFGV
+612 AGIDDATKHFNP
-624 GVYNL
+624 YNL
-629 GEETYSFPNF
+629 GEETYSFRNF
-639 GDADSRYG
+639 IDVECEGHG

-680 KTNTVKAPICYY
+680 KTNTVKAPICHY

-708 SYYLNKKRDISADWS
+708 SFYLNKKSDISADWS

-737 GTLQISIRSGAGGHA
+737 GTLQVSIRSGAGGHA

-767 YVYDNNFP
+767 YVYDNNCP
-775 DTETYLYKGLDG
+775 DRESYLYKGLDG

-809 EKYFSVVGNYFDSN
+809 EKYFSIVGNYFDSN

-840 GAISVSGATEY
+840 GTISVSGATEY

-856 DTESEYVV
+856 GTESEYVV
-864 FELPEGCETAT
+864 FEIPEGCETAT

-888 DEEYNFGKI
+888 DEEYSFGKI

-940 DAVLWAYYHEPQQ
+940 DAVLWAYYHEPEQ
-953 ITGGYTA
+953 ITSGFDA
-960 TEFRPGSPC
+960 THFGPQNAC
-969 TRGQVVTFLWRA
+969 TRAQVVTFLWRA
-981 AGCPEPTGDI
+981 AGCPEPTGSVDI
-991 NVFNDASS
+991 FKDAAD
-999 IAAPYRK
+999 IASPYRK

-1020 NDGTFRPNDS
+1020 GDGTFRPNDS

-1059 ASIASPYQQAVAWAV
+1059 SSIAGPYQQAVAWAV
-1074 EKGIATGYNDGSFR
+1074 EKGITTGYGDDTFR
-1088 PNDTCTRWAVVLFM
+1088 PNATCTRWAVVLFM
-1102 YRDMT
+1102 YRDMK

>member
-1 MCRGC
+1 
-6 FSRFTL
+6 
-12 ELSENLV
+12 
-19 YYGGRNCLNGKIMEL
+19 
-34 ILRKGSNMKKRI
+34 MKKRI
-46 LCLALVMVMI
+46 VSFILAALLI
-56 FTLLPMSAFAA
+56 CTLLPTSVFAA
-67 DVVASGTC
+67 GIVASGTC
-75 GAEGDNL
+75 GAQGDNL
-82 TWTLDSEG
+82 AWSLDSDG

-96 TGKMTDHIYNSSAA
+96 TGEMHDYYQQKKPWSDYNEQ
-110 WDSSRSSIKSVI
+110 IKTVI
-122 ISDGVTSIG
+122 VKSGVKSIG
-131 EAAFSCCDNL
+131 NYAFRECGDL
-141 TSVTIGNSVT
+141 TKVDIADTVRSIGN
-151 SIGGYAFLDCDSL
+151 YAF
-164 TSVTIPDSV
+164 
-173 TSIGSDAFS
+173 
-182 SCSSL
+182 
-187 TSVTIPDSV
+187 
-196 TSIGSDAFFNCSSL
+196 
-210 TSVTIPDS
+210 
-218 VTSIGSDSFSG
+218 
-229 CRSLTSVTIPDS
+229 R
-241 VTSIGDR
+241 
-248 AFYDC
+248 DC
-253 SSLTS
+253 SVLSS
-258 VTIPDSVTSIGGYA
+258 VVLRNGI
-272 FYDCRSL
+272 
-279 TSVTIGSGVT
+279 T
-289 SIGDYAFSD
+289 SIGDYAFQF
-298 CYSLT
+298 CWVL
-303 SVTIGSGVTSIGDYA
+303 
-318 FSDCRVT
+318 T

-336 GEGAFSYCNKLE
+336 GEGAFSGCNKLE

-359 GSIAF
+359 GGFAF
-364 SGCHALN
+364 SGCPIK
-371 SVNIPASVTH
+371 SISIPASVTH
-381 IGDGAFENC
+381 IGDGAFANC
-390 SKLSTINVAED
+390 SKLWKIDVAEN
-401 NPNYCSYNWAL
+401 NPNYCADYYAL

-421 RSEVHQ
+421 RSGVLQ
-427 YEITYQIPDGVTSIG
+427 YEIIYQIPDSVTSIG
-442 DCAFSG
+442 AYAFSG
-448 NDALAVIFIPDSV
+448 NDALAVILIPDSV
-461 TSLGGYAFAN
+461 TSLGHHAFAN
-471 CTNLSSLDIPDS
+471 CTNLSSLDIP
-483 VTSLGPYAFAN
+483 A
-494 CTNLSSLD
+494 
-502 IPDSVTS
+502 SVTS
-509 IERGLFSYCT
+509 IGAALFYCCT

-530 EEISYAMFYEC
+530 TSISDAMFDGC

-552 VTVIGDSSFFTCTS
+552 VTVIGDSSFFGCKS

-604 IDISHSHN
+604 IDINHSHN
-612 GGIDGATKHFGV
+612 GGIDGATKHFNP
-624 GVYNL
+624 YNL
-629 GEETYSFPNF
+629 GEETYSFRNF
-639 GDADSRYG
+639 GDADSGG

-680 KTNTVKAPICYY
+680 KTNTVKAPICHY

-708 SYYLNKKRDISADWS
+708 SFYLNKKSDISADWS

-737 GTLQISIRSGAGGHA
+737 GTLQVSIRSGAGGHA

-767 YVYDNNFP
+767 YVYDNNCP
-775 DTETYLYKGLDG
+775 DRETYLYKGLDG

-809 EKYFSVVGNYFDSN
+809 EKYFSIVGNYFDSN

-840 GAISVSGATEY
+840 GTISVSGATEY

-856 DTESEYVV
+856 GTESEYVV
-864 FELPEGCETAT
+864 FEIPEGCETAT

-888 DEEYNFGKI
+888 DEEYSFGKI
-897 NDETKGEFKLSDSA
+897 NDETRGEFKLSDSA

-940 DAVLWAYYHEPQQ
+940 DAVLWAYYHEPEQ

-960 TEFRPGSPC
+960 TEFRPGNPC
-969 TRGQVVTFLWRA
+969 TRAQVVTFLWRA
-981 AGCPEPTGDI
+981 AGCPEPTGDTSMLK
-991 NVFNDASS
+991 DASS
-999 IAAPYRK
+999 IAAPYQK

-1013 KGITTGY
+1013 KGITTGFA
-1020 NDGTFRPNDS
+1020 DSTFRPNDS

-1059 ASIASPYQQAVAWAV
+1059 SSIAGPYQQAVAWAV
-1074 EKGIATGYNDGSFR
+1074 EKGVTTGYGDDTFR
-1088 PNDTCTRWAVVLFM
+1088 PNAICTRWAVVLFM
-1102 YRDMT
+1102 YRDMK

>member
-1 MCRGC
+1 
-6 FSRFTL
+6 
-12 ELSENLV
+12 
-19 YYGGRNCLNGKIMEL
+19 
-34 ILRKGSNMKKRI
+34 MKKRI
-46 LCLALVMVMI
+46 VSFILAVLLI
-56 FTLLPMSAFAA
+56 CTLLPTSVFAA
-67 DVVASGTC
+67 DIVASGTC
-75 GAEGDNL
+75 GAQGDNL
-82 TWTLDSEG
+82 AWTLDSDG

-96 TGKMTDHIYNSSAA
+96 TGEMHDYNYYYLDNRTP
-110 WDSSRSSIKSVI
+110 WFDYNEQIKTVI
-122 ISDGVTSIG
+122 VKSGVTSIG
-131 EAAFSCCDNL
+131 
-141 TSVTIGNSVT
+141 T
-151 SIGGYAFLDCDSL
+151 
-164 TSVTIPDSV
+164 
-173 TSIGSDAFS
+173 
-182 SCSSL
+182 
-187 TSVTIPDSV
+187 
-196 TSIGSDAFFNCSSL
+196 
-210 TSVTIPDS
+210 
-218 VTSIGSDSFSG
+218 
-229 CRSLTSVTIPDS
+229 
-241 VTSIGDR
+241 
-248 AFYDC
+248 
-253 SSLTS
+253 
-258 VTIPDSVTSIGGYA
+258 YA
-272 FYDCRSL
+272 FYDFGAL
-279 TSVTIGSGVT
+279 TQVDIADTVT
-289 SIGDYAFSD
+289 SIGDYAFFECWVLSNVV
-298 CYSLT
+298 LRNG
-303 SVTIGSGVTSIGDYA
+303 ITSIGDEA
-318 FSDCRVT
+318 FGSCWALS

-336 GEGAFSYCNKLE
+336 GEGAFSGCNKLE
-348 QITIP
+348 QIIIP
-353 NSVASI
+353 NSVTSI
-359 GSIAF
+359 GELAF
-364 SGCHALN
+364 GGCDALN
-371 SVNIPASVTH
+371 SVSIPASVTH
-381 IGDGAFENC
+381 IGDGAFGGC
-390 SKLSTINVAED
+390 GKLWKIDVAED
-401 NPNYCSYNWAL
+401 NPNYCSYNGAL

-421 RSEVHQ
+421 RYEVHQ
-427 YEITYQIPDGVTSIG
+427 YEIIYQIPDGVTSIG
-442 DCAFSG
+442 AWAFSG
-448 NDALAVIFIPDSV
+448 NDALAVILIPDSV
-461 TSLGGYAFAN
+461 TSIGRFAFSG
-471 CTNLSSLDIPDS
+471 CTNLSSS
-483 VTSLGPYAFAN
+483 
-494 CTNLSSLD
+494 D

-509 IERGLFSYCT
+509 IEGGLFNCCT

-530 EEISYAMFYEC
+530 TSISNSMFYGC

-552 VTVIGDSSFFTCTS
+552 VTVIGDSSFQSCKS

-578 IKKYAFHGCNS
+578 IEKYAFYGCNS

-604 IDISHSHN
+604 IDISQSHN

-703 IVAGG
+703 MVAGG
-708 SYYLNKKRDISADWS
+708 SFYLNKKRDISSDWS
-723 EVTGYVKD
+723 EVTSYVKD

-737 GTLQISIRSGAGGHA
+737 GVLQISIRVVGEGGHA

-775 DTETYLYKGLDG
+775 DTETYLYKGSDG

-793 YSTFADGIDCI
+793 YSTFSGAIDCI

-809 EKYFSVVGNYFDSN
+809 EKYFSIVGNYFDSN

-840 GAISVSGATEY
+840 GTISVSGATEY

-888 DEEYNFGKI
+888 DEEYSFGKI

-929 FVDVAEDAVYY
+929 FVDVAEDAVYC
-940 DAVLWAYYHEPQQ
+940 DAVLWAYYHEPEQ
-953 ITGGYTA
+953 ITSGFDA
-960 TEFRPGSPC
+960 THFGPQKAC
-969 TRGQVVTFLWRA
+969 TRAQVVTFLWRA
-981 AGCPEPTGDI
+981 AGCPEPTGSID
-991 NVFNDASS
+991 VFKDAAD
-999 IAAPYRK
+999 IAAPFRK

-1020 NDGTFRPNDS
+1020 EDSTFRPNDS

-1037 TFLWRYEGKPATSG
+1037 TFLWRYEGRPASSG
-1051 SIAGFTDA
+1051 SVAGFEDA
-1059 ASIASPYQQAVAWAV
+1059 AEIAAPYRDAVAWAV
-1074 EKGIATGYNDGSFR
+1074 EKGVTTGYNDGTFR
-1088 PNDTCTRWAVVLFM
+1088 PNAVCPRWAVVLFM
-1102 YRDMT
+1102 YRDMK

>member
-1 MCRGC
+1 
-6 FSRFTL
+6 
-12 ELSENLV
+12 
-19 YYGGRNCLNGKIMEL
+19 
-34 ILRKGSNMKKRI
+34 MKKRI
-46 LCLALVMVMI
+46 VSFILAVLLI
-56 FTLLPMSAFAA
+56 CTLLPTSVFAA
-67 DVVASGTC
+67 DIVASGTC
-75 GAEGDNL
+75 GAQGDNL
-82 TWTLDSEG
+82 TWTLDSDG

-96 TGKMTDHIYNSSAA
+96 TGEMHDYNYFYLDNRTP
-110 WDSSRSSIKSVI
+110 WFDYNEQIKTVI
-122 ISDGVTSIG
+122 VK
-131 EAAFSCCDNL
+131 
-141 TSVTIGNSVT
+141 
-151 SIGGYAFLDCDSL
+151 
-164 TSVTIPDSV
+164 
-173 TSIGSDAFS
+173 
-182 SCSSL
+182 
-187 TSVTIPDSV
+187 
-196 TSIGSDAFFNCSSL
+196 
-210 TSVTIPDS
+210 
-218 VTSIGSDSFSG
+218 
-229 CRSLTSVTIPDS
+229 
-241 VTSIGDR
+241 
-248 AFYDC
+248 
-253 SSLTS
+253 
-258 VTIPDSVTSIGGYA
+258 
-272 FYDCRSL
+272 
-279 TSVTIGSGVT
+279 SGVT
-289 SIGDYAFSD
+289 SIGTYAFYD
-298 CYSLT
+298 FGALT
-303 SVTIGSGVTSIGDYA
+303 QVDIADTVRSIGDYA
-318 FSDCRVT
+318 FFECWVLSNVVLHNGITSIGDEAFGSCPVLT
-325 DITLPASLISI
+325 DITLPASLTSI
-336 GEGAFSYCNKLE
+336 GEGAFSGCIKLE

-359 GSIAF
+359 GSLAF
-364 SGCHALN
+364 SNCDALN
-371 SVNIPASVTH
+371 SVSIPASVTH
-381 IGDGAFENC
+381 IGDGAFADC
-390 SKLSTINVAED
+390 SKLSKINVAED
-401 NPNYCSYNWAL
+401 NPNYCSYNGAL

-427 YEITYQIPDGVTSIG
+427 YEIIYQIPDGVTSIG
-442 DCAFSG
+442 AWAFSG
-448 NDALAVIFIPDSV
+448 NDALAVILIPDSV
-461 TSLGGYAFAN
+461 TSLGRYAFSH
-471 CTNLSSLDIPDS
+471 CTNLSSLDI
-483 VTSLGPYAFAN
+483 T
-494 CTNLSSLD
+494 
-502 IPDSVTS
+502 DSVTS
-509 IERGLFSYCT
+509 IEGGLFNCCT

-530 EEISYAMFYEC
+530 TSISNSMFYGC

-552 VTVIGDSSFFTCTS
+552 VTVIGDSSFQSCKS

-578 IKKYAFHGCNS
+578 IEKYAFYGCNS

-604 IDISHSHN
+604 IDISQSHN

-639 GDADSRYG
+639 GDADSGG

-680 KTNTVKAPICYY
+680 ETNTVKAPICYY
-692 QAIQGSKAQAA
+692 QKLQGSKAQAA

-708 SYYLNKKRDISADWS
+708 SFYLNKKSDISADWS

-737 GTLQISIRSGAGGHA
+737 GTLQVSIRSGAGGHA

-809 EKYFSVVGNYFDSN
+809 EKYFSIVGNYLDSS

-864 FELPEGCETAT
+864 FELHEGCETAT

-888 DEEYNFGKI
+888 NEEYSFGKI

-929 FVDVAEDAVYY
+929 FVDVAEDAVYC
-940 DAVLWAYYHEPQQ
+940 DAVLWAYYHEPEQ
-953 ITGGYTA
+953 ITSGFDA
-960 TEFRPGSPC
+960 THFGPQKAC
-969 TRGQVVTFLWRA
+969 TRAQVVTFLWRA
-981 AGCPEPTGDI
+981 AGCPEPTGSID
-991 NVFNDASS
+991 VFKDASD
-999 IAAPYRK
+999 IASPYRK

-1020 NDGTFRPNDS
+1020 GDGTFRPNDS

-1037 TFLWRYEGKPATSG
+1037 TFLWRYEGRPDSSG
-1051 SIAGFTDA
+1051 SIAGFEDA
-1059 ASIASPYQQAVAWAV
+1059 ADIAAPYRDAVAWAV
-1074 EKGIATGYNDGSFR
+1074 EKGVTTGYNDGTFR
-1088 PNDTCTRWAVVLFM
+1088 PNAVCPRWAVVLFM
-1102 YRDMT
+1102 YRDMK